1 MTTIQ
6 QYVSTLY
13 VKQDVVAAKLGVD
26 LSRSSKSDRVMNR
39 CTLILVAVL
48 TKAIVDKGLATD
60 AEMLAL
66 LDSAGSVAWDDLPVD
81 PPPAANQ

>member
-6 QYVSTLY
+6 QYVDILAAR
-13 VKQDVVAAKLGVD
+13 QLIVAMKLGVD
-26 LSRSSKSDRVMNR
+26 ITRSSKGDRVQDR
-39 CTLILVAVL
+39 CTLVLTAVL

-66 LDSAGSVAWDDLPVD
+66 LDSAAAVAFADLPIT
-81 PPPAANQ
+81 PP